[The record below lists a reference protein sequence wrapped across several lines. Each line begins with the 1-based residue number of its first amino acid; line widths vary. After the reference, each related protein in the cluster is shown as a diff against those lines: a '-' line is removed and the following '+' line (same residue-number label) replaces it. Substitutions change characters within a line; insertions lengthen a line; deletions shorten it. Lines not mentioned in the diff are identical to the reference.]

1 MQLLVVLLLVA
12 GVVCALVAASGV
24 PMRPQLGWVAVACVA
39 GALLVPA
46 ARALG

>member
-1 MQLLVVLLLVA
+1 MAVLVVLLLVA
-12 GVVCALVAASGV
+12 AVVCALLAASGL

-46 ARALG
+46 VQTLN